1 MHFFSNQNSS
11 KGNHHI
17 LEFLIHH
24 IRRLRRFRV
33 VACEFSELFIVW
45 YMEPLEGIL
54 GIIYPPTTIS
64 LLKNYVKPHGKFKL
78 YLHFESALV
87 PNACIIKIYKNV
99 RFPYRKSHFL
109 FHYFSIIC
117 PLCHSHHFKSKQL
130 VNSKHS
136 TVNWCV

>member
-54 GIIYPPTTIS
+54 GIIYPTTIS
-64 LLKNYVKPHGKFKL
+64 LLKNYVKPHFKFKL

-87 PNACIIKIYKNV
+87 PNACIIKIIQKCTFSHTGNRIFYFTI
-99 RFPYRKSHFL
+99 FPL
-109 FHYFSIIC
+109 FAHCATPTISNQNNLLIQSI
-117 PLCHSHHFKSKQL
+117 QQ
-130 VNSKHS
+130 
-136 TVNWCV
+136 

>member
-54 GIIYPPTTIS
+54 GIIYPPTIS

-87 PNACIIKIYKNV
+87 PNACIIKIIQE
-99 RFPYRKSHFL
+99 FT
-109 FHYFSIIC
+109 FSIQEIAFFYFTIFLLFAHC
-117 PLCHSHHFKSKQL
+117 ATPTISNQNNLLIQSIQQ
-130 VNSKHS
+130 
-136 TVNWCV
+136 